1 MQPVAKA
8 IKAPAKKDESS
19 SEEDEED
26 SDDEEVVRNVHRIF
40 LQYVCYGYDLV
51 TSLGRLEVACSGLSL
66 DTLNE
71 ISSC

>member
-26 SDDEEVVRNVHRIF
+26 SDDEEVVRNVHHIF

-51 TSLGRLEVACSGLSL
+51 TSLGHLEMALFWLEFGCI
-66 DTLNE
+66 E
-71 ISSC
+71 

>member
-26 SDDEEVVRNVHRIF
+26 SDDEEVVRNVHHIF
-40 LQYVCYGYDLV
+40 LQYVCYGNDLV
-51 TSLGRLEVACSGLSL
+51 TSLGSLEVALFWLEFRCI
-66 DTLNE
+66 E
-71 ISSC
+71 

>member
-26 SDDEEVVRNVHRIF
+26 SDDEEVIITYTHHQQRMKSVGSHESWQQDTGIHNE
-40 LQYVCYGYDLV
+40 GNDLI
-51 TSLGRLEVACSGLSL
+51 LCA
-66 DTLNE
+66 TL
-71 ISSC
+71 I

>member
-26 SDDEEVVRNVHRIF
+26 SDDEEVVRNVHHIF
-40 LQYVCYGYDLV
+40 LQYVCYGNDLV
-51 TSLGRLEVACSGLSL
+51 TL
-66 DTLNE
+66 
-71 ISSC
+71 

>member
-26 SDDEEVVRNVHRIF
+26 SDDEEVVRNVHHIF
-40 LQYVCYGYDLV
+40 LQYVCYDLV
-51 TSLGRLEVACSGLSL
+51 TSLGSLEVALFWL
-66 DTLNE
+66 E
-71 ISSC
+71 FRYIE